1 MIAWPRLVE
10 MTTNTLLAFDTST
23 DLLSLALH
31 TPSGDFLHESA
42 GGALASARLVPE
54 AMALLAQAGI
64 ALAQVDAIAFGAG
77 PGAFTGLRT
86 ACSVAQG
93 LALGAGKPVVPVD
106 SLMLVADDA
115 RDQAG
120 PGAGDTVHVAMD
132 ARMEQVYAGTYRWS
146 GDGWTVVSAPELL
159 DPPVL
164 AARWRDDPP
173 AVAAGSGL
181 PVFAAAFALPAAT
194 RQVPEA
200 RSRAAALLRVARQRW
215 AAGAAVDAAL
225 ALPVYVRDKVAQTT
239 AEREAARGSTP

>member
-1 MIAWPRLVE
+1 MTT
-10 MTTNTLLAFDTST
+10 TTNTLLAFDTST

-31 TPSGDFLHESA
+31 TPSGDFVHESA
-42 GGALASARLVPE
+42 GGSLASARLVPE
-54 AMALLAQAGI
+54 AMALLARAGV
-64 ALAQVDAIAFGAG
+64 ALAGVDAIAFGAG

-115 RDQAG
+115 RDQVG
-120 PGAGDTVHVAMD
+120 PGAGDVVHVAMD
-132 ARMEQVYAGTYRWS
+132 ARMDQVYAGAYRWS
-146 GDGWTVVSAPELL
+146 GDAWVVESPAELL

-164 AARWRDDPP
+164 AARWRAQPP
-173 AVAAGSGL
+173 AVVAGSGL
-181 PVFAAAFALPAAT
+181 RVFADVFALPATT

-200 RSRAAALLRVARQRW
+200 RSRAGAVLRVALQRW
-215 AAGAAVDAAL
+215 SAGGAVDAAL

-239 AEREAARGSTP
+239 AEREAARGGQP

>member
-1 MIAWPRLVE
+1 
-10 MTTNTLLAFDTST
+10 MTTLLAFDTST
-23 DLLSLALH
+23 DLMSLALH
-31 TPSGDFLHESA
+31 TPQGARFRESA

-54 AMALLAQAGI
+54 VMALLAEAGV

-115 RDQAG
+115 RATL
-120 PGAGDTVHVAMD
+120 GAADRVHVAMD
-132 ARMEQVYAGTYRWS
+132 ARMAQVYAAAYDWS
-146 GDGWTVVSAPELL
+146 ATGWTVHDAPALL

-164 AARWRDDPP
+164 AARWAAAPP
-173 AVAAGSGL
+173 AVAAGSAL
-181 PVFAAAFALPAAT
+181 VPFEAVLALPAAT
-194 RQVPEA
+194 RRVPEA
-200 RSRAAALLRVARQRW
+200 TSRVQALLRVALQQW
-215 AAGAAVDAAL
+215 QAGAAVDAAL

-239 AEREAARGSTP
+239 AEREAARGGVQ

>member
-1 MIAWPRLVE
+1 ME
-10 MTTNTLLAFDTST
+10 MTTTNTLLAFDTST

-31 TPSGDFLHESA
+31 TPSGDFMHESA

-54 AMALLAQAGI
+54 AMALLAEAGI
-64 ALAQVDAIAFGAG
+64 ELARVDAIAFGAG

-115 RDQAG
+115 REQVGLEAG
-120 PGAGDTVHVAMD
+120 GVVHVAMD
-132 ARMEQVYAGTYRWS
+132 ARMDQVYAGAYHWS
-146 GDGWTVVSAPELL
+146 GDGWTVVAAPELL

-173 AVAAGSGL
+173 AVVAGSGL

-200 RSRAAALLRVARQRW
+200 RSRAGALLRVARQRF

-239 AEREAARGSTP
+239 AEREAARGGKP